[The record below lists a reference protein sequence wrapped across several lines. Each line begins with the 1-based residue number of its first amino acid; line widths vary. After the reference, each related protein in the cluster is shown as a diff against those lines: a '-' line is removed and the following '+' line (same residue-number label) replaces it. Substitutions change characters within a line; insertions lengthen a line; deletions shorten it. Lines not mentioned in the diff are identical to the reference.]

1 MKRFLTDSYRRAVDS
16 RISKLVVQHK
26 VTRMR
31 SGSVTSTL
39 RSGNG
44 EPHELSIEDAKIV
57 YRRKCEGLEIAPN
70 EIAEQRFI
78 EQFLQAIKNKV
89 LKFTGLGLGP
99 VGMGALMKRIADQKR
114 FCVLDL
120 SMNKFADAGAVH
132 VANYI
137 AKDPPIIHLDLRSNL
152 IYAEGFAKLF
162 EALKRNFHIVSLDCS
177 AIDGI
182 ERNKMGTNGCRVLA
196 ELLAENETLSHL
208 NVAMSGISPDGCTCL
223 GEAMKSNESLMVLD
237 VSGNRFGTVGCNNMF
252 QWEGSFGKLEALYL
266 MRNDI
271 TDGAAALLCKHL
283 ENTPTLK
290 ILDLSDNSL
299 TKVFLRQLV
308 KTLQT
313 KAFLESL
320 SLAKNKLDV
329 HCDDLL
335 QLLVRNVHSLKN
347 LNLSENPLKDSALR
361 PIAEALVF
369 NENIVSIDL
378 SDTLMRDASAVE
390 FAEVI
395 MRNKCLRQLYLN
407 SNKITDA
414 SSVDI
419 AKALSKNNT
428 LTTLGLR
435 NNEMRDDTAQAMM
448 EALQQNNTIL
458 DIDVDL
464 NDFSYRYHAQLTQTI
479 SDHKKDLTINFAHIA
494 NQHIVHLKEDEQKL
508 FSVRDEIQKQTE
520 AVESSMLEKQTKER
534 LFEELKASR
543 EREIAEANEKLEQMK
558 ARYDEISEQRR
569 QQLIEFN
576 QVKFDTERAQS
587 EANREY
593 QQFVTKRQH
602 AEARLKRAESKKL
615 DAEVQSTRTIDDLK
629 MHLMTVKEELRQLID
644 QAHIAQNLIFKRDAT
659 AKAEAEQKAAEEK
672 ALAAMAKEAAKA
684 PKKVEF
690 FTLAERRQAS
700 RPNSSRMKSPNSG
713 RKKSPN
719 SGRKKSPARPKSRKS
734 PKPKII
740 TPEFEGEPAKQ

>member
-1 MKRFLTDSYRRAVDS
+1 M
-16 RISKLVVQHK
+16 
-26 VTRMR
+26 
-31 SGSVTSTL
+31 
-39 RSGNG
+39 
-44 EPHELSIEDAKIV
+44 
-57 YRRKCEGLEIAPN
+57 
-70 EIAEQRFI
+70 
-78 EQFLQAIKNKV
+78 
-89 LKFTGLGLGP
+89 
-99 VGMGALMKRIADQKR
+99 
-114 FCVLDL
+114 
-120 SMNKFADAGAVH
+120 
-132 VANYI
+132 
-137 AKDPPIIHLDLRSNL
+137 
-152 IYAEGFAKLF
+152 
-162 EALKRNFHIVSLDCS
+162 
-177 AIDGI
+177 
-182 ERNKMGTNGCRVLA
+182 
-196 ELLAENETLSHL
+196 
-208 NVAMSGISPDGCTCL
+208 
-223 GEAMKSNESLMVLD
+223 
-237 VSGNRFGTVGCNNMF
+237 
-252 QWEGSFGKLEALYL
+252 
-266 MRNDI
+266 
-271 TDGAAALLCKHL
+271 
-283 ENTPTLK
+283 K

-335 QLLVRNVHSLKN
+335 QLLVRNIHSLKI

-395 MRNKCLRQLYLN
+395 MRNKCLQQLYLN

-419 AKALSKNNT
+419 AKALSKNST

-520 AVESSMLEKQTKER
+520 AVENSLLEKQTKER

-602 AEARLKRAESKKL
+602 AEARLKRAEAKKL
-615 DAEVQSTRTIDDLK
+615 DAEVQSTRMIDDLK

-644 QAHIAQNLIFKRDAT
+644 QAHVAQNLIFKRDAT

-672 ALAAMAKEAAKA
+672 ALAAKAKEAAKP

-700 RPNSSRMKSPNSG
+700 RPNSSRKKSPNSG